1 MSDSDKKQYHIC
13 VKGKVQRVWFRDK
26 IEDLADDLG
35 LTGYV
40 QNQSAKDVVIV
51 VEGEDEIITHFVSS
65 IRNIPPPVKI
75 KSIDVSERPY
85 SGTFSEFT
93 IIRGE
98 MMEELSERFDS
109 AIYYL
114 NNIDIKQDKMLE
126 KQNTVIGL
134 QIETLNE
141 IKGVRK
147 DFQKTFTEELI
158 EIRGEIRE
166 LRTAMMQAGYLKK
179 ADVQ

>member
-1 MSDSDKKQYHIC
+1 
-13 VKGKVQRVWFRDK
+13 
-26 IEDLADDLG
+26 
-35 LTGYV
+35 
-40 QNQSAKDVVIV
+40 
-51 VEGEDEIITHFVSS
+51 
-65 IRNIPPPVKI
+65 
-75 KSIDVSERPY
+75 
-85 SGTFSEFT
+85 
-93 IIRGE
+93 
-98 MMEELSERFDS
+98 MEELSERFDS

-126 KQNTVIGL
+126 KQDTVIGL

-147 DFQKTFTEELI
+147 DFQKTFSEELI